1 MLSTMARP
9 RIHDASTGAQLLTNA
24 EALLAEGGPDA
35 VSVRA
40 VADRS
45 ATTTRAVYAVFG
57 SKEGLVRHLCRS
69 GYDLLSGA
77 VEGLPETDDPAADL
91 VACGIDGFR
100 AFATQ
105 RPHLFRLTFE
115 RVTSDLLEDADVRQ
129 SAERAYDALARRA
142 DRVIEHHQLRQD
154 SAEVVLQFHSLCQG
168 LATSELQA
176 QPPPVGSGFW
186 PMLRGAD
193 MEALWRSALRAYV
206 SGLAVPRPTPARP

>member
-1 MLSTMARP
+1 MPRP
-9 RIHDASTGAQLLTNA
+9 RIHDESTGAQLLVSA

-57 SKEGLVRHLCRS
+57 GKEGLVRQLCRS
-69 GYDLLSGA
+69 GYDLLSDA
-77 VEGLPETDDPAADL
+77 VEALPHTKDPDADL

-100 AFATQ
+100 SFATR

-115 RVTSDLLEDADVRQ
+115 RVTSDLLEDPAVRD
-129 SAERAYDALARRA
+129 SAERSYRALAERV
-142 DRVIEHHQLRQD
+142 DRVIDHRRLRLEP
-154 SAEVVLQFHSLCQG
+154 AAVVLQFHSVCQG

-193 MEALWRSALRAYV
+193 MEALWLSALQAFVR
-206 SGLAVPRPTPARP
+206 GLAPRPS